1 MGELPITP
9 FSIIYDDFF
18 ARVTDDMYM
27 DVIMTKADTEKDL
40 QTILLTSIPKFEFP
54 RFDVFDYEL
63 GERIEEEDED
73 GMTTVRWEGGYFN
86 SVLTREEINIL
97 SLCMMEEWF
106 ERQIATTE
114 LTREKYSGSDFK
126 FTSQANHLSKLK
138 VMKDAVHQDNFHL
151 QRLYKRRKKG
161 ADGRIRSTFGQIM
174 ETPTYGHVL
183 GGLDYDN

>member
-1 MGELPITP
+1 MADITP
-9 FSIIYDDFF
+9 FSAIYDDFF
-18 ARVTDDMYM
+18 TRVTDDMYM
-27 DVIMTKADTEKDL
+27 EMTPLDTKKDL
-40 QTILLTSIPKFEFP
+40 QSILLVSIPKFEFP

-63 GERIEEEDED
+63 GECVINTDAD
-73 GMTTVRWEGGYFN
+73 SGITTVDWNGGYFN
-86 SVLTREEINIL
+86 AQLTREEINIL

-151 QRLYKRRKKG
+151 QRLYKRRKKD
-161 ADGRIRSTFGQIM
+161 ADGRLRSTMGQIM
-174 ETPTYGHVL
+174 STPSYGYVI